1 MPVECTLVDH
11 DALSVARTLL
21 FVPGD
26 RPDRFAKA
34 AAAGA
39 DVVVLDL
46 EDAVAAPRKDAARTE
61 VRGWFAAGGT
71 GIVRVNGA
79 GTPWH
84 AADLDLAA
92 ELRIPVL
99 LPKAED
105 PDDVARVVAALHG
118 GPVVALVETAAGVL
132 AAPAVCAVTGVV
144 RPAFGNVDLA
154 AELGL
159 DHADHAALAHA
170 RQSLVLAAAAAGTAP
185 PVDGVTT
192 AITDDDVL
200 LDDLHH
206 AVRTGFT
213 GKLCIHPRQ
222 VATARDAFAPTPEQ
236 LVWARRVLAAAPDG
250 AAAAIDGQ
258 MVDAPVL
265 SRARRFL
272 DAGPAAHS
280 AGSAS

>member
-1 MPVECTLVDH
+1 MAD
-11 DALSVARTLL
+11 DALSAARTLL

-34 AAAGA
+34 GAAGA
-39 DVVVLDL
+39 DVVILDL
-46 EDAVAAPRKDAARTE
+46 EDAVAASRKDAARAR

-84 AADLDLAA
+84 EADLDLAA
-92 ELRIPVL
+92 ALRIPVL

-105 PDDVARVVAALHG
+105 PDDVARVVAALRG
-118 GPVVALVETAAGVL
+118 GPVIALVETAAGVL

-154 AELGL
+154 AELGV
-159 DHADHAALAHA
+159 DPADHVALAHA

-192 AITDDDVL
+192 AITDDDAL
-200 LDDLHH
+200 RDDLRH

-222 VATARDAFAPTPEQ
+222 VATAREAFAPTPEQ
-236 LVWARRVLAAAPDG
+236 LAWARRVLAAAPDG
-250 AAAAIDGQ
+250 AAAAVDGH
-258 MVDAPVL
+258 MVDGPVL
-265 SRARRFL
+265 ARARRFL
-272 DAGPAAHS
+272 AAGPPAHPTGTPS
-280 AGSAS
+280 